1 MYTQIQICVY
11 VFSHLRALKIQWAG
25 RTRGEHVDES
35 LSFPERQDC
44 WEGAGKEPIYEHSK

>member
-44 WEGAGKEPIYEHSK
+44 WEGAGKEPVYEHSK